1 MGNFPPLSPSFH
13 VCKILQDSPPFKIF
27 QKRPAAAVNRI
38 PATHGRGRGG
48 GGLDVVGWRE
58 ADEREE
64 HGDGE
69 QESRR
74 RAEDGEKV
82 APVAHG

>member
-1 MGNFPPLSPSFH
+1 M
-13 VCKILQDSPPFKIF
+13 
-27 QKRPAAAVNRI
+27 NRI
-38 PATHGRGRGG
+38 PATHRRGRGG
-48 GGLDVVGWRE
+48 DGLDVVGGRE

-64 HGDGE
+64 PGDGE
-69 QESRR
+69 KERRR

>member
-1 MGNFPPLSPSFH
+1 M
-13 VCKILQDSPPFKIF
+13 
-27 QKRPAAAVNRI
+27 NRI

-48 GGLDVVGWRE
+48 DGSEVVCGRE

-64 HGDGE
+64 PGDGE
-69 QESRR
+69 QDNRR
-74 RAEDGEKV
+74 RAEDGENV

>member
-1 MGNFPPLSPSFH
+1 M
-13 VCKILQDSPPFKIF
+13 
-27 QKRPAAAVNRI
+27 NRT
-38 PATHGRGRGG
+38 PATHRRGRGG
-48 GGLDVVGWRE
+48 DGSDVVCWRE

-64 HGDGE
+64 PGDGE
-69 QESRR
+69 KESRR

>member
-1 MGNFPPLSPSFH
+1 M
-13 VCKILQDSPPFKIF
+13 
-27 QKRPAAAVNRI
+27 NRI

-48 GGLDVVGWRE
+48 DGSDVVGWRE

-64 HGDGE
+64 PGDGE
-69 QESRR
+69 KERR
-74 RAEDGEKV
+74 RRVEDGEKF